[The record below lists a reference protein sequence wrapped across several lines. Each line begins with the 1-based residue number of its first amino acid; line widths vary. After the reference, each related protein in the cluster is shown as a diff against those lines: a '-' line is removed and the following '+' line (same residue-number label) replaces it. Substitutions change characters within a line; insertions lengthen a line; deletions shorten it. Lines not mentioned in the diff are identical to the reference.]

1 MDGPTGRFTYS
12 AMTSMRLQNRQEVT
26 FHGDKGLLKV
36 ANGPFNA
43 NLFAEARIEVHKDQT
58 ITSERWPAANH
69 YKLQVEAFGHSI
81 RTGAPYACPL
91 AAWPSAPKRATNS
104 WFRRLSIQVSQW
116 RTNSLS

>member
-1 MDGPTGRFTYS
+1 
-12 AMTSMRLQNRQEVT
+12 MTSMRMQNRQEVC

-43 NLFAEARIEVHKDQT
+43 NLFAEARIELHQDQT
-58 ITSERWPAANH
+58 VTSERWPAANH

-91 AAWPSAPKRATNS
+91 EFTKGTQVMIDRAFETA
-104 WFRRLSIQVSQW
+104 RDI
-116 RTNSLS
+116 SL